1 MDDAYGYY
9 DYCSDYKMTTCIM
22 EIELK
27 KLKDRVKNI
36 ETTIGRKVRFRLVA
50 HHSLQ

>member
-1 MDDAYGYY
+1 
-9 DYCSDYKMTTCIM
+9 M

-36 ETTIGRKVRFRLVA
+36 ETTIGRKVRLSSFSSKQYNDFFCSCGNNA
-50 HHSLQ
+50 